1 MKRLALVVLG
11 LVIATPLFAQEAAAP
26 PPAAA
31 PASDKVVRA
40 VFTTAVTNREPAD
53 QVTLLKNDVQQVYFY
68 TELKGLEGQAVS
80 HKWEFGGE
88 VKAAVTFDVKA
99 PRWRVWSS
107 KQLDPSWVGEWTV
120 SVVDASGATLAQ
132 TKLTYEKAG
141 QPGQALVPA
150 PGTHVGPRSKN

>member
-26 PPAAA
+26 PPAA
-31 PASDKVVRA
+31 PASNKVVRA

-53 QVTLLKNDVQQVYFY
+53 QITSLKNDVQQVYFY
-68 TELKGLEGQAVS
+68 TELKGLEGQTVS

-88 VKAAVTFDVKA
+88 VTAAVTFDVKN

-107 KQLDPSWVGEWTV
+107 KQLDPSWTGEWTV
-120 SVVDASGATLAQ
+120 SVVDASGTTLAKA
-132 TKLTYEKAG
+132 KLTYEKAG
-141 QPGQALVPA
+141 QPGQAVVPS
-150 PGTHVGPRSKN
+150 PGTHVGTRPKN

>member
-1 MKRLALVVLG
+1 MKRLALVVFG
-11 LVIATPLFAQEAAAP
+11 LVIATPLFAQEAAA

-53 QVTLLKNDVQQVYFY
+53 QITSLKNDVHQQVYFY
-68 TELKGLEGQAVS
+68 TELKGLEGQAVT

-107 KQLDPSWVGEWTV
+107 KQFDPSWVGEWTV

-132 TKLTYEKAG
+132 AKLTYEQAG

-150 PGTHVGPRSKN
+150 PGTHVGPRPKN

>member
-53 QVTLLKNDVQQVYFY
+53 QVTSLKNDVQQVYS
-68 TELKGLEGQAVS
+68 TLKITD
-80 HKWEFGGE
+80 
-88 VKAAVTFDVKA
+88 AAVA
-99 PRWRVWSS
+99 M
-107 KQLDPSWVGEWTV
+107 LE
-120 SVVDASGATLAQ
+120 AA
-132 TKLTYEKAG
+132 
-141 QPGQALVPA
+141 
-150 PGTHVGPRSKN
+150 